1 MVHETVYEEIVA
13 ESVKTYVDNLTAED
27 STRLKVHYDNALN
40 ENEKALLKLFVSKLS
55 MHSGYDPVADNAKD
69 RGEIRSLSYMAVKQY
84 LYFAANDALP
94 IRLIKNAEELQ
105 TSLDGMG
112 VVQPYELIFFLGY
125 EFILY

>member
-27 STRLKVHYDNALN
+27 STRLKVH
-40 ENEKALLKLFVSKLS
+40 
-55 MHSGYDPVADNAKD
+55 SGYDAVADNAKD

-84 LYFAANDALP
+84 LYFAATDALP

-105 TSLDGMG
+105 TSH
-112 VVQPYELIFFLGY
+112 I
-125 EFILY
+125 